1 MTREEARARAMFLAQ
16 RNGVP
21 FDERQFEEREQRR
34 WLLNHRP
41 SQPKEGKMTPSVS
54 SREARERMLARI
66 RGEAQ
71 PKPETREDSTD
82 QEARI
87 ETTVARFYASR
98 HSPSPSRPAA
108 HQSKSVYR
116 QDAIPDGSSAAA
128 RLRMLDRIRERSA
141 SCDA

>member
-1 MTREEARARAMFLAQ
+1 
-16 RNGVP
+16 
-21 FDERQFEEREQRR
+21 
-34 WLLNHRP
+34 
-41 SQPKEGKMTPSVS
+41 MTPSVS

-82 QEARI
+82 QEARINRVI